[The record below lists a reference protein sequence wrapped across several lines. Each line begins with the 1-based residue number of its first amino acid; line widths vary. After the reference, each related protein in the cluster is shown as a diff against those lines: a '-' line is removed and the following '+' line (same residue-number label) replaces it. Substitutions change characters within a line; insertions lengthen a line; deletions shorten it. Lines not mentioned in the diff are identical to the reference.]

1 MVSINS
7 GLMFDIYIYSG
18 DWRRLEETEDKNT
31 NSNERS
37 CSSLSSEPEP
47 GPEVVRAGEE
57 GSLGGRVN
65 QPPHW
70 AVVAER
76 QELFPAGVPGVPGT
90 QTGRGLVRKHDEVL
104 ALVKNCLRLELL
116 FARGAGP
123 SVGDQTATGG
133 ELPQLHQGVL
143 QEDNTGLSTP

>member
-1 MVSINS
+1 M
-7 GLMFDIYIYSG
+7 D
-18 DWRRLEETEDKNT
+18 
-31 NSNERS
+31 
-37 CSSLSSEPEP
+37 
-47 GPEVVRAGEE
+47 
-57 GSLGGRVN
+57 

-123 SVGDQTATGG
+123 GVGDQTATGG